1 MSQRAADASIAYSFA
16 VLGDIWTG
24 GGTPEPHSSG
34 VITAAET
41 SAGTSATSPAAATT
55 SPGSAV
61 TSPGVAVT
69 TPGSAVTTPASAR
82 AQFWIVYQGDCRKVL
97 QDLPAA
103 SMNCVVTSPPY
114 FWQRDYGVDG
124 QSGME
129 PTIDGFVAGLR
140 EVFDGLRRVLTPDGT
155 AWLNLGDTYYSA
167 KGRPHG
173 RDAKHRSRRLPGL
186 RAVDGPGLGLPRKSL
201 IGIPWRVALALQ
213 QDGWTLRSAVAW
225 VRSSSLPEPTAR
237 DRPWRTYEHVFL
249 FSRGPRYFFDRGGLD
264 GEEDV
269 WLIEP
274 DRNSDSRGSH
284 YAPYPRALVQRCV
297 RAGCPDGGVVLD
309 PFLGG
314 GTTMSAALAIGRSAV
329 GIELNPAFCD
339 QVAARLRSRPG

>member
-1 MSQRAADASIAYSFA
+1 MCLRAGRATISYSFA
-16 VLGDIWTG
+16 VLSDPWTAADL
-24 GGTPEPHSSG
+24 PEAHSSG
-34 VITAAET
+34 TL
-41 SAGTSATSPAAATT
+41 GGGGGPAAA
-55 SPGSAV
+55 SPGSD
-61 TSPGVAVT
+61 G
-69 TPGSAVTTPASAR
+69 PATDGPAADGPAGDGR
-82 AQFWIVYQGDCRKVL
+82 FWTIYQGDCRKVL
-97 QDLPAA
+97 QDLPAG
-103 SMNCVVTSPPY
+103 SVNCVVTSPPY

-129 PTIDGFVAGLR
+129 PTIDAFVAGLR

-186 RAVDGPGLGLPRKSL
+186 RAVDGPGLGVPRKSL
-201 IGIPWRVALALQ
+201 IGIPWRVALGLQ

-225 VRSSSLPEPTAR
+225 VRSSAIPEPTAR

-249 FSRGPRYFFDRGGLD
+249 FSRSPRYFFDRAGLD

-269 WLIEP
+269 WMIEP
-274 DRNSDSRGSH
+274 DRNSDTRGSH
-284 YAPYPRALVQRCV
+284 YAPYPRALVRRCIQ
-297 RAGCPDGGVVLD
+297 AGCPDGGVVLD

-314 GTTMSAALAIGRSAV
+314 GTTMSVALSLGRSAV

-339 QVAARLRSRPG
+339 LVARRLRLLDV